1 MSKNINSMKKILI
14 SFMAIAFI
22 VSCSDITEQNEN
34 PKKAKEA
41 PARTLFANAQKNLS
55 DILASSN
62 VNRGIF
68 RLLAQQWTETTYTD
82 ESRYDLHTRNIPQ
95 NFWGIMY
102 RDVLRDLDEAAT
114 TANAVDPLF
123 IDEAVRQN
131 QLSMIEIMNVYAW
144 SVLVDTFGDVPYKG
158 TSISDALSSDNPSPV
173 YTDDQTI
180 YNDLIVR
187 LDAALAKLNNSADAF
202 GASDLLYQSNID
214 KWVMFGNSLKLRLGM
229 TFADVDPNKAMEIVQ
244 QAAPNV
250 FTSLDDDAAIQYKDA
265 PPNTNPVWVDLVQSG
280 RKDFVAANT
289 LVDTMTSLNDP
300 RLPFYFTTVDT
311 VAYDSYVDGEPAE
324 DAVPVDTLT
333 VYLGGKY
340 GASNSYS
347 KFSKPSL
354 LVRGATFPGTLLSY
368 VDVEFFLAE
377 AAARGFAITG
387 TAEEHYNN
395 AITASLTSW
404 GVSESDIATYLANP
418 QVSFAT
424 AGGDFKEKIGVQK
437 WIALYNR
444 GFEAWR
450 EWRRLDAPALAAPSN
465 AVSAI
470 PLRFTYPVNEQN
482 LNKANYDV
490 ASSKIGSDKVTTKV
504 FWDVN

>member
-1 MSKNINSMKKILI
+1 MKKILI
-14 SFMAIAFI
+14 SFIVTAFI
-22 VSCSDITEQNEN
+22 FSCTDITEQNEN

-41 PARTLFANAQKNLS
+41 PAKTLFANAQKNLS

-95 NFWGIMY
+95 NFWGILY
-102 RDVLRDLDEAAT
+102 RDVLKDLDEAAK

-123 IDEAVRQN
+123 IDEAVRKN
-131 QLSMIEIMNVYAW
+131 QMALIEIMNVYAW
-144 SVLVDTFGDVPYKG
+144 SVLVDTFGDIPYKG
-158 TSISDALSSDNPSPV
+158 TGISDALNSDNPSPV

-180 YNDLIVR
+180 YSDLVVR
-187 LDAALAKLNNSADAF
+187 LDSALAQLDNSADAF
-202 GASDLLYQSNID
+202 GTSDLLYQSNID
-214 KWVMFGNSLKLRLGM
+214 QWMRFGNSLKLRLGM
-229 TFADVDPNKAMEIVQ
+229 TFADVDQNKAMAIVEE
-244 QAAPNV
+244 AAPNV
-250 FTSLDDDAAIQYKDA
+250 FNSSTDDAIIQYKEA

-289 LVDTMTSLNDP
+289 LVNAMTALDDP
-300 RLPFYFTTVDT
+300 RLPVYFTTVDT

-324 DAVPVDTLT
+324 DAVPIDTLT
-333 VYLGGKY
+333 VFLGGKY

-354 LVRGATFPGTLLSY
+354 LVRDPTFPGVLLSY
-368 VDVEFFLAE
+368 YDVEFFLAE
-377 AAARGFAITG
+377 AAARGFVVTG

-395 AITASLTSW
+395 AIRASLAAW
-404 GVSESDIATYLANP
+404 DIDDADMATYLANAN
-418 QVSFAT
+418 VAFAT
-424 AGGDFKEKIGVQK
+424 APGDFKQKIGIQK

-450 EWRRLDAPALAAPSN
+450 EWRRLDAPALVAPEN

-482 LNKANYDV
+482 LNKANYEA
-490 ASSKIGSDKVTTKV
+490 ASSKIGSDKVTSKV
-504 FWDVN
+504 FWDVQ